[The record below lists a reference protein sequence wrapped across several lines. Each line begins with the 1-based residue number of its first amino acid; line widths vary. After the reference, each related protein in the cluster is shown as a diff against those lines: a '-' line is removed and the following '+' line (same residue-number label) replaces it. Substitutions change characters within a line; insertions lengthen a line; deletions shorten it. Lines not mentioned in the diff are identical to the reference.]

1 MAAKSRRNVVKKLLL
16 GWFSSRGSL
25 HAGYLKK
32 EKTKKTTLFHYSVVI
47 TVEINFKTGTRPELF
62 EWYSWQFPLFHT
74 ELLT

>member
-16 GWFSSRGSL
+16 GWF
-25 HAGYLKK
+25 
-32 EKTKKTTLFHYSVVI
+32 KKTTLFHYSVVI